1 MKTKFL
7 FAGLALA
14 LTLGALAPT
23 SAMADHGSSGYYSTR
38 VVGYDHCG
46 RPIYQ
51 RVWVPSCNPRPSYP
65 SYSSGHQ
72 HGSSSGGY
80 IHAPGI
86 DIHFGGS
93 GSSHHR
99 NHGR

>member
-38 VVGYDHCG
+38 VVGYDRCG

-51 RVWVPSCNPRPSYP
+51 RIWVPTCNPRPSA
-65 SYSSGHQ
+65 YSSGHQ
-72 HGSSSGGY
+72 HGSNGGF

-93 GSSHHR
+93 SSGHR
-99 NHGR
+99 HGR